1 MKQCQIVGNTLQ
13 FHIRVEQYLRGK
25 NMAKTQT
32 ITFKK
37 AGTSWANDD
46 EARAAM
52 ITAIDATSF
61 STDDLVTLAQSTNS
75 GTPSASSL
83 DGQTYTEVRTFTDDE
98 YTAYKNDISSLETD
112 VQAALEAA
120 GWEITDTVE

>member
-1 MKQCQIVGNTLQ
+1 
-13 FHIRVEQYLRGK
+13 
-25 NMAKTQT
+25 MAKTQT

>member
-1 MKQCQIVGNTLQ
+1 
-13 FHIRVEQYLRGK
+13 
-25 NMAKTQT
+25 MAKTQT

-37 AGTSWANDD
+37 AGTSWATVEDAQG
-46 EARAAM
+46 EMVA
-52 ITAIDATSF
+52 AIDATAF
-61 STDDLVTLAQSTNS
+61 STDALLAAAES
-75 GTPSASSL
+75 TPSTFSL
-83 DGQTYTEVRTFTDDE
+83 DGQLYTEVRTFTDDE